1 MGKIDVLVGSAR
13 KVGTTQLLAEA
24 FAEGARQHHA
34 VELVYIAQQKIAP
47 CTGCDT
53 CRRKEGLCC
62 VQQDDMQALYPKI
75 LQADGIV
82 IASPVYVFGL
92 TAQLKALIDRL
103 HGAMH
108 KPTQVR
114 KTALL
119 SVAAAPGGRA
129 FEAVKLQYEIAVEY
143 FHLEDKGVLLVPG
156 VKNPGDIQGNPAL
169 QEAYK
174 LGASM

>member
-1 MGKIDVLVGSAR
+1 MGKIVVLVGSVR
-13 KVGTTQLLAEA
+13 KGGNTQLLAEA